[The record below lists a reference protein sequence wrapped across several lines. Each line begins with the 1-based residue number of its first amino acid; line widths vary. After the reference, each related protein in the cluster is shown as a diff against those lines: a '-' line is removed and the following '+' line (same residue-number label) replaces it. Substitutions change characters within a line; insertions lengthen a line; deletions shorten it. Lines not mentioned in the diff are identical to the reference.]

1 MLAAQGFEVVSLM
14 CYRYRGMGGR
24 GGIATKQAPAAADDS
39 DAARKRFG
47 NAKSISSSQYNS
59 EDTGSRNDYEK
70 EVRQKQHPLHPDCC
84 ACKCKHKHR
93 RSL

>member
-1 MLAAQGFEVVSLM
+1 MGFRSSVCVAFHAGSAKVLKLQLM
-14 CYRYRGMGGR
+14 CCRCRGMGGR
-24 GGIATKQAPAAADDS
+24 GGIATKQAPAAAEDS

-70 EVRQKQHPLHPDCC
+70 EVR
-84 ACKCKHKHR
+84 
-93 RSL
+93 